1 MLASAVISREGE
13 RFMSR
18 VFVCTILLER
28 NEGRQM
34 AAFSAAYL
42 LRCGWTEMIQQW
54 LRIRRAVAEHK
65 NHKSPSSP
73 SESPRPKTVRDAAN
87 AAIGGGLGHP
97 LGKNDGGRC
106 GSGRIATE
114 EMPLV
119 STRGDG
125 RNGRR
130 IQGFLYKCGW
140 GEVRIV
146 CVCHG
151 SFLMPAEFVKH
162 GGGGD
167 VAHPLK
173 HIIVNS
179 SSSPPFL

>member
-1 MLASAVISREGE
+1 MLDGSLCLSG
-13 RFMSR
+13 
-18 VFVCTILLER
+18 
-28 NEGRQM
+28 
-34 AAFSAAYL
+34 FSI
-42 LRCGWTEMIQQW
+42 GSEIPWT
-54 LRIRRAVAEHK
+54 VAEHK

-73 SESPRPKTVRDAAN
+73 SESPRPKTVMDAAN

-114 EMPLV
+114 EMSLV
-119 STRGDG
+119 STRGP
-125 RNGRR
+125 
-130 IQGFLYKCGW
+130 GW
-140 GEVRIV
+140 PKWAQDTRFPLQVWVGEVRIV

-173 HIIVNS
+173 HIIVNP
-179 SSSPPFL
+179 SSPPFL